1 MEQVSHIQ
9 SQPNLDAV
17 FHALA
22 DSTRRAILSRLA
34 DGQASVNEI
43 AAPFAISQ
51 PAVSRHLKVLEK
63 AGLIERD
70 IDEQRRP
77 ARLTAKNMAV
87 AAQWLVDFR
96 PLWGSSFDQ
105 LDDLLN
111 QMKKTKQAEKDGTY
125 I

>member
-1 MEQVSHIQ
+1 MEQFDHIP

-43 AAPFAISQ
+43 AAPFEISQ
-51 PAVSRHLKVLEK
+51 PAVSRHLKVLER
-63 AGLIERD
+63 AGLIERY

-77 ARLTAKNMAV
+77 ARLKADNLAV
-87 AAQWLVDFR
+87 AVDWLVDFR
-96 PLWGSSFDQ
+96 PLWGTSFDQ
-105 LDDLLN
+105 LDDLFV
-111 QMKKTKQAEKDGTY
+111 QMKQKT
-125 I
+125 